1 MFPDS
6 PTVLN
11 GEFGWGTFNTIS
23 NNFNKVLLRKSQ
35 NTSISERSNVRNEM
49 WRKKVDNSIFRYD
62 GTTIPRWMVANWELE
77 KYFPDKDGSLRKGDK
92 ESQTSIRFN
101 NENFEGHLTCSFPK
115 NRSNKVHRLW
125 ISEDLKE
132 ELKRTFVMSHMRDI
146 ESGLRGDVG
155 DIEKEIP
162 FWEFV
167 DIEFDQENRVF
178 IFTAH
183 YKHEPL
189 FPDLFTNLAGSPALK
204 VIEDEIDDKSDF
216 RIHKQDWKS
225 KDKLETEM
233 GALNTIYTLIDVDNK
248 LIYVGEAKDLRK
260 RLKQKY
266 PSIPDWTHYR
276 YDVLPKNTSSEV
288 RVAIERMMIRSFAS
302 LLNNKTNVE
311 SFEISSYRLANDK
324 IDK

>member
-1 MFPDS
+1 MKHLKE
-6 PTVLN
+6 V
-11 GEFGWGTFNTIS
+11 
-23 NNFNKVLLRKSQ
+23 KLRKRQ
-35 NTSISERSNVRNEM
+35 NTSVSERSNVRNEM

-62 GTTIPRWMVANWELE
+62 GTAIPRWMVANWELE
-77 KYFPDKDGSLRKGDK
+77 KYFPDKEGSLRKGDE
-92 ESQTSIRFN
+92 ESETTIKFN
-101 NENFEGHLTCSFPK
+101 NENYKGHLTCSFPK

-155 DIEKEIP
+155 DVEKEIP

-167 DIEFDQENRVF
+167 DIEFDPDNKRF

-189 FPDLFTNLAGSPALK
+189 FPDLFKNLAGSPALK
-204 VIEDEIDDKSDF
+204 VIEDEIEGKSKF
-216 RIHKQDWKS
+216 RIHKQDWKL

-233 GALNTIYTLIDVDNK
+233 GALNSIYTLIDVNNK
-248 LIYVGEAKDLRK
+248 LIYVGEAKDLKK

-266 PSIPDWTHYR
+266 TSIPNWTHYR
-276 YDVLPKNTSSEV
+276 YDVLPKNTTLEV
-288 RVAIERMMIRSFAS
+288 RVAIERMMIRSYAS
-302 LLNNKTNVE
+302 LLKNKTNVE
-311 SFEISSYRLANDK
+311 SFEISTYRLSNDK

>member
-1 MFPDS
+1 
-6 PTVLN
+6 
-11 GEFGWGTFNTIS
+11 
-23 NNFNKVLLRKSQ
+23 
-35 NTSISERSNVRNEM
+35 M

-167 DIEFDQENRVF
+167 DIEFLPDKGVLLLSFE
-178 IFTAH
+178 H
-183 YKHEPL
+183 YSPYVSFYILKTTIEEFNKYKKDKNKMKSRESIIYL
-189 FPDLFTNLAGSPALK
+189 QDLQAQATNQVTRSLANS
-204 VIEDEIDDKSDF
+204 VIERELSKTAYMNIPSYEYLEIIESPIEPKF
-216 RIHKQDWKS
+216 KTGPRR
-225 KDKLETEM
+225 
-233 GALNTIYTLIDVDNK
+233 TLIV
-248 LIYVGEAKDLRK
+248 LLMTFLGFLLSMVYV
-260 RLKQKY
+260 
-266 PSIPDWTHYR
+266 
-276 YDVLPKNTSSEV
+276 VFKNFF
-288 RVAIERMMIRSFAS
+288 RR
-302 LLNNKTNVE
+302 
-311 SFEISSYRLANDK
+311 
-324 IDK
+324 

>member
-1 MFPDS
+1 
-6 PTVLN
+6 
-11 GEFGWGTFNTIS
+11 
-23 NNFNKVLLRKSQ
+23 
-35 NTSISERSNVRNEM
+35 M

-101 NENFEGHLTCSFPK
+101 NENYGGHLTCSFPK

-167 DIEFDQENRVF
+167 DIEFDQENRFF

-204 VIEDEIDDKSDF
+204 VIEDEIDDKSEF

-266 PSIPDWTHYR
+266 PSIILKMAETQ
-276 YDVLPKNTSSEV
+276 
-288 RVAIERMMIRSFAS
+288 
-302 LLNNKTNVE
+302 
-311 SFEISSYRLANDK
+311 
-324 IDK
+324 

>member
-1 MFPDS
+1 
-6 PTVLN
+6 
-11 GEFGWGTFNTIS
+11 
-23 NNFNKVLLRKSQ
+23 
-35 NTSISERSNVRNEM
+35 M

-101 NENFEGHLTCSFPK
+101 NENFKGHLTCSFPK

-125 ISEDLKE
+125 VSEDLKE

-167 DIEFDQENRVF
+167 DIEFDQKNRVF

-276 YDVLPKNTSSEV
+276 YDVLPKNTSTEV
-288 RVAIERMMIRSFAS
+288 RVAIERMMIRSYAS